1 MIKYASHVGSD
12 RELAPGEWSVLALL
26 SERPAHGWALAAV
39 LAPEGEVGSVWSLG
53 RPLVY
58 RSLEILEK
66 RGLIEPAGL
75 EPSVRGPRR
84 TVFRV
89 TAEGRDALR
98 RWLAEPVAHVH
109 EIRSLLLLK
118 LVLGERIGADLG
130 PMLNAQRDL
139 LADRAEAL
147 EARLAEST
155 GAEQIMTRF
164 RLETAL
170 AALRFV
176 EGHRAAGT

>member
-1 MIKYASHVGSD
+1 MAAE

-26 SERPAHGWALAAV
+26 AEQPAHGWALATA
-39 LAPEGEVGSVWSLG
+39 LAPEGEIGCVWSLG

-66 RGLIEPAGL
+66 RGLIDPAGL
-75 EPSVRGPRR
+75 EPSIRGPKR
-84 TVFRV
+84 TVYRV
-89 TAEGRDALR
+89 TAAGRAELD

-118 LVLGERIGADLG
+118 LVHGERLGVDLR
-130 PMLNAQRDL
+130 PMLDRQLEL
-139 LADRAEAL
+139 LEERAEQL
-147 EARLAEST
+147 EARADASE
-155 GAEQIMTRF
+155 GAERIMSRF

-170 AALRFV
+170 AARRFV
-176 EGHRAAGT
+176 EAHQAAVR